1 MTPRANQ
8 IQSMIADI
16 DKLLAHKGKRLWGV
30 ISSQEEPREV
40 LQRVR
45 DFLANESE
53 GSANSSSQAQIPP
66 LVAKFMEEGHNSED
80 LQQPQSTDNLLSE
93 LIQPLKLE
101 LKTLYEERAN
111 LVSEIR
117 DLEKKRLHDYSL
129 AQQLASQEKIISE
142 FMQVLQSRLQ
152 DNIVVGNSVS
162 SFDGSANTTIRKA
175 LPASSDRVDSGRV
188 ENLTKLT
195 NDLDQRLVA
204 LDGTVNVVFEGLQRN
219 IHAYHD
225 SLSQALSRMHYKG
238 VQGEQLLESFIK
250 NVANLSPAQINSAE
264 FIKQAT
270 DDITVETID
279 AQSVESTQINNQT
292 NSQLKQDFQTVEGDK
307 IKSVE
312 YNQDTND
319 NLVTPDETI
328 DNIEFSQAQQSSD
341 DSSSTFDLE
350 KIISQLEEDSVSEEL
365 SEASNQL
372 LKPDNS
378 VSEELSEA
386 SNQLLE
392 PDNSVS
398 EDLSEASNQLL
409 EPDNYLE
416 VEFPEETEQ
425 EREEKQETENQETEK
440 KELVEEDAFD
450 SPEKMQAVL
459 TELKKSTSQ
468 EELPADIFSDNEDE
482 VDELYA
488 SLFDS
493 DRTTTS
499 NPQPPQQVI
508 TQAIDVENLATSAD
522 TSTEIDSQ
530 LLQTPIEEEK
540 EVVSSEVVFEYVRE
554 SSTQERSPIT
564 DPWNG
569 DNKDSAADSEFTIES
584 TQNPPQLNQ
593 AAAKT
598 YKRKTEAASEDTVTT
613 LTELLF
619 EEEAAT
625 KVASEEVVTPVEAP
639 TAQEEVVTP
648 EVQQEV
654 AAPAEQEATTPEAVI
669 QPTSD
674 QPQLKEISLRATSLR
689 QPDKNEE
696 AITEATTETSTLDSL
711 PQTEKTIAPDEE
723 KSQDNS
729 SYVTSTEIPSI
740 NSSHT
745 VWYLGLD
752 IGTTGISAA
761 LLNRSTTEIH
771 PIYWAQENQSQTNS
785 QNLNFRLPAEVYL
798 PKTSI
803 TQDKGDC
810 AEQNIYSA
818 YLKPYLPISL
828 PYKSISETDKS
839 EVRQKWEPILQ
850 LNEFSAV
857 PLVWIIRSLSKL
869 LLTLK
874 SDSNSTT
881 LGLTATA
888 IRIEKEQFSNIIN
901 NIAGIICTCPSE
913 WSEQYRFNI
922 RESLLISQL
931 VEHPQQVFFVEEAIA
946 SLLGELEG
954 ANGEIVKLVQ
964 NENYAP
970 AITSDRHLTGNTLVI
985 NIGASATEMAL
996 VDIPTDLIDLSHN
1009 EFMLHGFTCGGKAME
1024 QDIITQLLLPEKW
1037 RKSRNS
1043 ESEEPNIDNN
1053 PLHWKPNIPGL
1064 DKVRFSS
1071 LELEQLELPRAGEPD
1086 ISQRIRLQ
1094 QRLESSP
1101 LGKALLD
1108 AAIALKLILQ
1118 HQESFLIELA
1128 DQRWELQRRDLESQ
1142 VFVPF
1147 VRRINRELNKLLVA
1161 RGIPTEAINQIILS
1175 GGVSSINAIS
1185 RWLQQKLPSAK
1196 IIQEKYLGEN
1206 GTPATSRVAQGLCLL
1221 PLHPLVLE
1229 IPRQQYT
1236 DYFLFTELLRLIPEK
1251 ATTFGEV
1258 IGLFESRGINTRS
1271 CQQRLLAFLEGEIPP
1286 GLVPSSQDMQWLNK
1300 SSIQNSNY
1308 KSISASPLFDK
1319 QGSLSYRPNLRQLQ
1333 HLRNYLDAIKA
1344 SAHQS
1349 LEEPYTVNFAVGVR
1363 E

>member
-1 MTPRANQ
+1 
-8 IQSMIADI
+8 MIADI

-30 ISSQEEPREV
+30 ISSTDEPREV

-45 DFLANESE
+45 DFLANEEKDS
-53 GSANSSSQAQIPP
+53 SNNSSQAQLPP
-66 LVAKFMEEGHNSED
+66 LVAKFIEEGNDSGE
-80 LQQPQSTDNLLSE
+80 LRQPQSTENLLSE

-101 LKTLYEERAN
+101 LKTLSEERAN

-117 DLEKKRLHDYSL
+117 ELEKKRLHDYSL
-129 AQQLASQEKIISE
+129 VQQLASQEKIISE
-142 FMQVLQSRLQ
+142 FMQVLTNRLQ
-152 DNIVVGNSVS
+152 DDILVGNSVGYEDS
-162 SFDGSANTTIRKA
+162 SSANTTIRKA

-188 ENLTKLT
+188 ENLAKLT

-204 LDGTVNVVFEGLQRN
+204 LDGTVNVVFEALQRN

-250 NVANLSPAQINSAE
+250 NVANLSPTHVNPELIQ
-264 FIKQAT
+264 QAT
-270 DDITVETID
+270 DDITIETID
-279 AQSVESTQINNQT
+279 AQSVESTQNDR
-292 NSQLKQDFQTVEGDK
+292 QLKKDFEPVLSDESDR
-307 IKSVE
+307 IESIE

-319 NLVTPDETI
+319 NLVVTPDQTI
-328 DNIEFSQAQQSSD
+328 DSIEFSQAQESSD
-341 DSSSTFDLE
+341 DDSTTSDLE
-350 KIISQLEEDSVSEEL
+350 AVISQLEEDSV
-365 SEASNQL
+365 N
-372 LKPDNS
+372 
-378 VSEELSEA
+378 
-386 SNQLLE
+386 
-392 PDNSVS
+392 
-398 EDLSEASNQLL
+398 EDLSEENNPQLESDNSVNEDSRYPSNPQLESDNFVSEDSSEGNNQEL
-409 EPDNYLE
+409 EADNYLE
-416 VEFPEETEQ
+416 VEFPEEEK
-425 EREEKQETENQETEK
+425 EKEEEKEIA
-440 KELVEEDAFD
+440 KESDAFD
-450 SPEKMQAVL
+450 SPDKMQAVL
-459 TELKKSTSQ
+459 AELKKPTPQ
-468 EELPADIFSDNEDE
+468 KEELTADTSSDNEDE

-493 DRTTTS
+493 DTSTTS
-499 NPQPPQQVI
+499 NSQPPQQVI
-508 TQAIDVENLATSAD
+508 TQAIDVENVATSAATSPATSSD
-522 TSTEIDSQ
+522 TSAEISQ
-530 LLQTPIEEEK
+530 LQQTQTEEK
-540 EVVSSEVVFEYVRE
+540 EVVSEEVVFEYVPP
-554 SSTQERSPIT
+554 SSTEEPPLT
-564 DPWNG
+564 DPWNS
-569 DNKDSAADSEFTIES
+569 DNKASAPESESTIES
-584 TQNPPQLNQ
+584 TIPYPPQLNQ

-598 YKRKTEAASEDTVTT
+598 YKRKQAASEDTVTT

-619 EEEAAT
+619 EEAPKE
-625 KVASEEVVTPVEAP
+625 VASKEVVTPDEEVP
-639 TAQEEVVTP
+639 TQQEETATP
-648 EVQQEV
+648 EVRQEV
-654 AAPAEQEATTPEAVI
+654 EPLTEETTTTEVQ
-669 QPTSD
+669 QPSSYK
-674 QPQLKEISLRATSLR
+674 PQLQEITLPVTSLR
-689 QPDKNEE
+689 QPEKDLEQNL
-696 AITEATTETSTLDSL
+696 ETSTQTSTINTPL
-711 PQTEKTIAPDEE
+711 PQTEKTVAPDEE
-723 KSQDNS
+723 NLSQDNS
-729 SYVTSTEIPSI
+729 SIVTSTEIPSI
-740 NSSHT
+740 DPSHT

-771 PIYWAQENQSQTNS
+771 PVYWAQENQLPSNS
-785 QNLNFRLPAEVYL
+785 QSRNFRLPAEVYL
-798 PKTSI
+798 PKTSLS
-803 TQDKGDC
+803 QNNSENR

-818 YLKPYLPISL
+818 YLKPYLAISL
-828 PYKSISETDKS
+828 PYKSILETASS

-888 IRIEKEQFSNIIN
+888 IGIEKEQFSNIIN
-901 NIAGIICTCPSE
+901 NIAGIICTCPSD

-954 ANGEIVKLVQ
+954 ANGEIVKLVKD
-964 NENYAP
+964 ENSAP
-970 AITSDRHLTGNTLVI
+970 VVTSDRHLTGNTLVI

-996 VDIPTDLIDLSHN
+996 VDIPEDLQDLSHN
-1009 EFMLHGFTCGGKAME
+1009 EFMLHGFNCGGKAME
-1024 QDIITQLLLPEKW
+1024 QDIITQLLLPSKW

-1043 ESEEPNIDNN
+1043 ESSDPNIDNKE
-1053 PLHWKPNIPGL
+1053 LHWKPNIPGL
-1064 DKVRFSS
+1064 EQIRFSS
-1071 LELEQLELPRAGEPD
+1071 LGLEQLELPRAGEPD
-1086 ISQRIRLQ
+1086 ISQRICLQ

-1118 HQESFLIELA
+1118 HQESFTIELA

-1161 RGIPTEAINQIILS
+1161 RGIPTEAINQIVLS

-1196 IIQEKYLGEN
+1196 IIQEKYLGDN
-1206 GTPATSRVAQGLCLL
+1206 GTPATSRVANGLCLL

-1251 ATTFGEV
+1251 ATTFGE
-1258 IGLFESRGINTRS
+1258 IIQLFESRGINTRT

-1286 GLVPSSQDMQWLNK
+1286 GLVPSSQNMHWLNQ
-1300 SSIQNSNY
+1300 SSTQNGNY

-1333 HLRNYLDAIKA
+1333 HLRNYLDAIKT

-1363 E
+1363 S